1 MLVGC
6 RDADADGDAETQTV
20 TLSQT
25 VVKSMYLLNIMRF
38 KLTFG
43 HFMIL
48 KLLPAISTDLYNNL

>member
-6 RDADADGDAETQTV
+6 RDAGGDGDAEAQTV

-25 VVKSMYLLNIMRF
+25 VTKPAYLLNRMRF
-38 KLTFG
+38 KLTFS

-48 KLLPAISTDLYNNL
+48 RLHPAISTDLYNNL